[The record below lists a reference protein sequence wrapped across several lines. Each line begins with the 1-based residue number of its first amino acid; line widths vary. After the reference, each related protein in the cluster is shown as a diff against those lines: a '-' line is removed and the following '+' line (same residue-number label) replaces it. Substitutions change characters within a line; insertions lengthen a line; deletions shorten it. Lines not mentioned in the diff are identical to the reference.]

1 MLKEEKRILTK
12 ARLHV
17 RKKYL
22 FVNRGQ
28 WLYQVVLKTN
38 FCLKNS
44 LKLKF
49 SKMLFVLSSATVLKG
64 NLQPKQDSL
73 HRQLKLTAS

>member
-12 ARLHV
+12 ARLHA

-38 FCLKNS
+38 LCLKNS
-44 LKLKF
+44 LELKF
-49 SKMLFVLSSATVLKG
+49 SKMLFGLSSATVLKG
-64 NLQPKQDSL
+64 NLQPNQDSL
-73 HRQLKLTAS
+73 HKQLKLTAS